1 MSKQP
6 RDEANYPI
14 PLLSYKLNGGQ
25 IISIGG
31 DATRSTAIGNS
42 TRVISLYATADCFF
56 EVGHDDIV
64 ANTSNSHFLPLG
76 VYIDV
81 SMGSDNNSALNYKY
95 ISVICPTSGTLYLSE
110 RI

>member
-25 IISIGG
+25 IIAMGG

-56 EVGHDDIV
+56 EVGDATV
-64 ANTSNSHFLPLG
+64 TANLSNSHFLPLG

-95 ISVICPTSGTLYLSE
+95 ISVICASSGTLYLSE

>member
-1 MSKQP
+1 M
-6 RDEANYPI
+6 
-14 PLLSYKLNGGQ
+14 
-25 IISIGG
+25 GG
-31 DATRSTAIGNS
+31 DAALSTAIGNS

-56 EVGHDDIV
+56 EVGNSDVV
-64 ANTSNSHFLPLG
+64 ANLTNSHFLPLG

-81 SMGSDNNSALNYKY
+81 SMGSDNNSALNYKH

>member
-25 IISIGG
+25 IIPMDGT
-31 DATRSTAIGNS
+31 AARSAAIGNS

-56 EVGHDDIV
+56 EVGNDAV
-64 ANTSNSHFLPLG
+64 EANLSNSHFLPLG

-81 SMGSDNNSALNYKY
+81 SMGSDNNALLNYKY
-95 ISVICPTSGTLYLSE
+95 VSVICPTNGTLYLSE

>member
-25 IISIGG
+25 TIPINGAAALSN
-31 DATRSTAIGNS
+31 AIGNS
-42 TRVISLYATADCFF
+42 TRVVSLYSTVDCFF
-56 EVGHDDIV
+56 EVGDSTV
-64 ANTSNSHFLPLG
+64 TANLSNSHFLPTG
-76 VYIDV
+76 IYIDV

-95 ISVICPTSGTLYLSE
+95 ISAICTSSGYLYLSE